1 MNHSQRSHHRRKEA
15 ANASLEIF
23 PSQAVLTL
31 SAVRVRPASCS
42 FTCRTKKKSSCTN
55 IDEKKH
61 VSQVLDDGGGAP
73 NSDYSS
79 SVNRRFT
86 LFEK

>member
-1 MNHSQRSHHRRKEA
+1 MHYSQCSHHRRKEA

-23 PSQAVLTL
+23 PSQAALTL

-42 FTCRTKKKSSCTN
+42 FTCGTKKKSFCTN
-55 IDEKKH
+55 IEKKNQ

-73 NSDYSS
+73 NSDYTAA
-79 SVNRRFT
+79 V
-86 LFEK
+86 